1 MKIAKR
7 RHPDRARAE
16 LLDGATILFARLG
29 FERTSLAAVGER
41 AGVSRGLPAYFFSDK
56 DNLYRAV
63 IQRATERVR
72 QLVLATVQ
80 SQPGDASAEE
90 VLASIVNAYID
101 FLAANPDA
109 VRLLQ
114 WESLN
119 AIRMRQPGPAVLFDE
134 AVVLI
139 KKALRRSG
147 YSAVD
152 GRLLLLSLVGMCFF
166 PFGFAK
172 QARRNRAF
180 LAAYKKHVLR
190 LVLNG
195 IRGTR

>member
-7 RHPDRARAE
+7 LQPDRARAE

-90 VLASIVNAYID
+90 VLAPLLNSYI
-101 FLAANPDA
+101 
-109 VRLLQ
+109 
-114 WESLN
+114 
-119 AIRMRQPGPAVLFDE
+119 
-134 AVVLI
+134 
-139 KKALRRSG
+139 
-147 YSAVD
+147 
-152 GRLLLLSLVGMCFF
+152 
-166 PFGFAK
+166 
-172 QARRNRAF
+172 AF
-180 LAAYKKHVLR
+180 LAPTPNALPFLHS
-190 LVLNG
+190 
-195 IRGTR
+195 